1 MRIDSGG
8 FQPGPVPRQAACRA
22 DDERV
27 PYLNR
32 PCPSLEPTASLVDL
46 VHPPAP
52 ADDGRHGHV
61 NPFHPGHVSPAL
73 SPSLSAGLALPSST
87 TSISDL
93 ASIPSLNLSDA
104 THEQCRRN
112 ETISPPHPVTPTV
125 PQQEQL
131 NKFRHEELLAK
142 AFMMGQSRAL
152 QFRVILGLILACLS
166 STAVSDFLN
175 MPLDSSYS
183 PPPALSLNLPAIDA
197 SSFETSPSA
206 STDTT
211 AALAALMGNLPSMN
225 QGIISFD
232 RLLDSPLGLENST
245 FSEFSCSPLFDDF
258 AAGELPP
265 PLDYSLF
272 APLKTLVAPP
282 PTPTAQS
289 GTASLPTP
297 RSSSL
302 RPLAPAVEPA
312 AVASPAVASSS
323 NSPGVKPAPN
333 GFRKT
338 QMLDLAA
345 PVQAR
350 TVLLPS
356 KTTRKRKTTAAEREI
371 VKRIASGEIEPTFE
385 SLATP
390 SDLPEEVVAAV
401 EKKRLQNTISARKSR
416 MRKMER
422 VQELETEN
430 EQLKEQNRQ
439 LVDRIASLEASG

>member
-8 FQPGPVPRQAACRA
+8 FQPGPVPRQAAWLVG
-22 DDERV
+22 ELV
-27 PYLNR
+27 PHLNGVCTS
-32 PCPSLEPTASLVDL
+32 PGPTASIVDL
-46 VHPPAP
+46 VHLPSP
-52 ADDGRHGHV
+52 ADDGRHVHV
-61 NPFHPGHVSPAL
+61 NHFNSGHVSPAL
-73 SPSLSAGLALPSST
+73 SPPLSVGLALLPSST
-87 TSISDL
+87 TSIGDL

-104 THEQCRRN
+104 SHEQSRRN
-112 ETISPPHPVTPTV
+112 EPIPLPHRTAPMVPP
-125 PQQEQL
+125 QEHL
-131 NKFRHEELLAK
+131 SKYRHEEMLAK
-142 AFMMGQSRAL
+142 AFMM
-152 QFRVILGLILACLS
+152 
-166 STAVSDFLN
+166 DFLN

-183 PPPALSLNLPAIDA
+183 PPPSLSLNLPAIDA
-197 SSFETSPSA
+197 SSFGTSPS
-206 STDTT
+206 DTT
-211 AALAALMGNLPSMN
+211 AALAALMGNFPSTH
-225 QGIISFD
+225 QGIVSFD
-232 RLLDSPLGLENST
+232 QLLDSPLGLENSP
-245 FSEFSCSPLFDDF
+245 FSEFSCSPLFDDP

-272 APLKTLVAPP
+272 APLKSLVAPP
-282 PTPTAQS
+282 PTSVAQPS
-289 GTASLPTP
+289 TPCLPTP
-297 RSSSL
+297 RSSAL
-302 RPLAPAVEPA
+302 RPLAPAVESA
-312 AVASPAVASSS
+312 AVASPAVASSA
-323 NSPGVKPAPN
+323 SPAVKPAPN
-333 GFRKT
+333 GFCKT

-345 PVQAR
+345 PVQGR

-439 LVDRIASLEASG
+439 LLERIALLEASGAASSI

>member
-87 TSISDL
+87 ASISDL

-112 ETISPPHPVTPTV
+112 ETISPPHPITPTV

-142 AFMMGQSRAL
+142 AFMM
-152 QFRVILGLILACLS
+152 
-166 STAVSDFLN
+166 DFLN

-323 NSPGVKPAPN
+323 NSSGVKPAPN